1 MQASSDKSFIRFNTA
16 SSTAVMEIGAAN
28 GEKGDDRLTLR
39 MGNIDN
45 LDGACSYGK
54 IRKVGTGNLDLGETR
69 HSKGTEINDGT
80 VTVVHPSA
88 LLANVKANTE
98 ISFGGGTLRYGAS
111 VYADTLGEDITTDYS
126 AYIKNSTAPV
136 SIDTN
141 GKDITWKTA
150 LSTSNTAGITKKG
163 EGVLKLDNW
172 GDDNLNQ
179 FTSAERT
186 ILIEGGTLAVV
197 NGRYNQTPNLNAKVL
212 GTGTLRID
220 PSQHDGGFRLNS
232 VDALNEFA
240 GTLEWAND
248 LDASQKAIGFL
259 TRNGDYNLANLKFR
273 VTGTPET
280 AVEVL
285 RSEMTNGR
293 TLILGAM
300 DHLSANAKIKFN
312 ETSKIK
318 VTGDRGDSYLN
329 GTFANKAITLIKG
342 AKAKL
347 TLGAGFNML
356 AGSTLE
362 VEGGTFEN
370 HANLAN
376 YTVNLAAGTALAGDL
391 TSVPAAKLTDY
402 TVVLPAK
409 ESVDK
414 KTVYDL
420 VKVPAGAAAPTVDLT
435 ALNAGETKGKWKI
448 RKNVQGVY
456 QLFWAPTGLA
466 IIVR

>member
-1 MQASSDKSFIRFNTA
+1 
-16 SSTAVMEIGAAN
+16 MEIGAAN
-28 GEKGDDRLTLR
+28 GKKGDDRLTLR
-39 MGNIDN
+39 MGRIDDS
-45 LDGACSYGK
+45 DGACSYVK

-69 HSKGTEINDGT
+69 QSKGTEINDGT

-88 LLANVKANTE
+88 LLANVEANTE

-150 LSTSNTAGITKKG
+150 LSTNNTAGITKKG
-163 EGVLKLDNW
+163 EGTLKLDNW

-186 ILIEGGTLAVV
+186 IRIEGGTLAVV
-197 NGRYNQTPNLNAKVL
+197 NGRFNQVPNLNAKVL

-220 PSQHDGGFRLNS
+220 PSEHDGGFRLNS

-259 TRNGDYNLANLKFR
+259 TRNVDYALANLKFR

-356 AGSTLE
+356 AGSTLK

-402 TVVLPAK
+402 TVVLQAK
-409 ESVDK
+409 ADLDK
-414 KTVYDL
+414 EQVYDL

-448 RKNVQGVY
+448 RKNAQGIY
-456 QLFWAPTGLA
+456 QLFWVKNGFAL
-466 IIVR
+466 IFR